1 MPGPVDNVTAALK
14 ARGSKTDGTCWQC
27 PAHED
32 GRPSLKV
39 DAATGPD
46 GERVLVY
53 CHAGCSPEAVVEA
66 LGLSMRDLFDNAH
79 ATPGPIAGEP
89 VSYVYTDENGE
100 PLFRVTRR
108 AKDGG
113 KTFTQARYAPEDPT
127 ADAEGYISR
136 RGCMTGMERVLYRLP
151 QVVAAVREGRTVYL
165 VEGEKDADALAA
177 RGEAATCNPQ
187 GAGKWKQV
195 RDHARGVLSGAAV
208 VVVQDK
214 DEPGRAH
221 AREVVDSLQDVAASV
236 RLVEARQG
244 NDTADHLGAGLDVV
258 DLVEIAGPDVEP
270 SRMAWELVDPFAEP
284 GEPPPPPDLLRGSDG
299 TALVYRGQRVLFSGE
314 PGHGKTWAA
323 LCLTAQVLGEGGKV
337 AWIDTDAMGPPAL
350 VERLG
355 LLGVSPADGA
365 RLLRYSLAR
374 EDLSR
379 EDLRAMAALLV
390 ADGFALVVMDSWE
403 PALVLSGVDSNDNA
417 QVNRWHNDFTDT
429 LHAGGVTLAL
439 LDHVP
444 KSKERNR
451 RYSIGAAAKL
461 RPIEIHLF
469 LKPAKGEELTRGT
482 DGAFLLTCE
491 KDRLGHVPEGSVY
504 RLELAQRGG
513 VMEWDVTGGRDGD
526 KGDFA
531 PTTIMEKVSRL
542 LEVEGEKSGSQV
554 RKTPSM
560 GKDEYVRQALSV
572 LVLGGWVTATP
583 GPRNA
588 TLYRSAMPFRDGDDL
603 PDGFHS

>member
-1 MPGPVDNVTAALK
+1 MPGPMDNVTAALK

-39 DAATGPD
+39 DAASGPD

-66 LGLSMRDLFDNAH
+66 LGLSMRDLFDNVSSQSPAVVQ
-79 ATPGPIAGEP
+79 GPA
-89 VSYVYTDENGE
+89 VYVYTDENGE
-100 PLFRVTRR
+100 PLFRVTRK
-108 AKDGG
+108 AKGSG
-113 KTFTQARYAPEDPT
+113 KTFSQARYAPEDPT
-127 ADAEGYISR
+127 ADAEGYITR
-136 RGCMTGMERVLYRLP
+136 RGCMDGVPRVLYRLP
-151 QVVAAVREGRTVYL
+151 QVVAAAREGRTVFV
-165 VEGEKDADALAA
+165 VEGEKDADALA
-177 RGEAATCNPQ
+177 RLGHAATCNPQ

-195 RDHARGVLSGAAV
+195 RDHAREVLSGVPV

-236 RLVEARQG
+236 RLVEAREG
-244 NDTADHLGAGLDVV
+244 NDTADHLAAGLSPE
-258 DLVEIAGPDVEP
+258 DLREVEGPNLEP
-270 SRMAWELVDPFAEP
+270 SRMGWELVDPFADP

-299 TALVYRGQRVLFSGE
+299 TALVYRGGRVLISGE

-323 LCLTAQVLGEGGKV
+323 LCLVAQVLQEGGRV
-337 AWIDTDAMGPPAL
+337 AWIDADAMGPPAL
-350 VERLG
+350 VERLS
-355 LLGVSPADGA
+355 LLGVTPTQGGD
-365 RLLRYSLAR
+365 LLRYSLAR

-390 ADGFALVVMDSWE
+390 ADGFSLVVLDSWE
-403 PALVLSGVDSNDNA
+403 PALVLSGVESTDNA

-461 RPIEIHLF
+461 RPIEVHLSV
-469 LKPAKGEELTRGT
+469 KPAKGEELTRGT
-482 DGAFLLTCE
+482 DGAFLLSCE
-491 KDRLGHVPEGSVY
+491 KDRLGHVPERSVY
-504 RLELAQRGG
+504 RLQLAQRGG
-513 VMEWDVTGGRDGD
+513 VMTWDVSAGRDGD
-526 KGDFA
+526 RGDFA
-531 PTTIMEKVSRL
+531 PTAIMEKVSRL
-542 LEVEGEKSGSQV
+542 LELEGEKSGSQIRQEKLGKRWDDV
-554 RKTPSM
+554 RK
-560 GKDEYVRQALSV
+560 ALGV
-572 LVLGGWVTATP
+572 LVAGGYVTTTN

-588 TLYRSAMPFRDGDDL
+588 VLYSSLRPFRDGDEL
-603 PDGFHS
+603 PEGYHS